1 MSDPSWWKALRASFD
16 IPLSQNERLLQL
28 ELHGAT
34 LAGPALIPHRLVGQ
48 EQMSRPF
55 CYRLDVIA
63 QRGDIELKSL
73 MAQPATI
80 AIRQADGRYRSLSG
94 LVETAALLG
103 YVCTSRG

>member
-1 MSDPSWWKALRASFD
+1 M
-16 IPLSQNERLLQL
+16 
-28 ELHGAT
+28 
-34 LAGPALIPHRLVGQ
+34 
-48 EQMSRPF
+48 
-55 CYRLDVIA
+55 IA

-103 YVCTSRG
+103 EDGGVFYYQLTPGALACDAEPGTRQPHLSGQERP